1 MSRQL
6 YCDLCLATG
15 SWRICRWP
23 QFFWGWLVVRMIG
36 SASIGRKVKC
46 SLKSSGNEV
55 KAKKKNWSSSKDATA
70 IVSTPPT
77 LTGRLVPCVLRSYP
91 GLEYFSPSPS
101 SVFSSFKI
109 NKYQRNRKNKKKYGK
124 LHQGNRSR
132 VFDLTPFLLPLSTS
146 SIALFIFVLPFLF
159 ISTGKNKNDRFFRR
173 YGHFLY
179 VRNLPT
185 SRWMNSWRTFKRMG
199 QHRPKSGPVCI
210 KGAESWCALI
220 RLYQLK
226 CRYSQVLRLR
236 ARQKDWTGS
245 GQQRDP

>member
-1 MSRQL
+1 MKWKPR
-6 YCDLCLATG
+6 
-15 SWRICRWP
+15 RK
-23 QFFWGWLVVRMIG
+23 LVVVKRCHCYCQHTPHSHRQTRSMRFEVISG
-36 SASIGRKVKC
+36 SGIFLSFTLLCVLVIQNKQIPKGIGR
-46 SLKSSGNEV
+46 
-55 KAKKKNWSSSKDATA
+55 
-70 IVSTPPT
+70 
-77 LTGRLVPCVLRSYP
+77 
-91 GLEYFSPSPS
+91 
-101 SVFSSFKI
+101 
-109 NKYQRNRKNKKKYGK
+109 KKKYGK

-146 SIALFIFVLPFLF
+146 SIALFIFVLPFFF